1 MNSVKATWMSE
12 SFHPVP
18 DCSGLTKS
26 VHAYCRFAIMIIAM
40 SDAHSWNHRLLMLM
54 QPSSQRLLVVSY
66 LVSLGRGRLQPARTF
81 RGSEKLG
88 LLRHRQLHREEAIEQ
103 PGVEQADGDQHDV
116 GAVALDQVKVLE
128 QRG

>member
-12 SFHPVP
+12 SFQPVP
-18 DCSGLTKS
+18 DCSGFTKS

-54 QPSSQRLLVVSY
+54 QPSSRRLLVGSY
-66 LVSLGRGRLQPARTF
+66 LVSLGPGRVQPPPTF
-81 RGSEKLG
+81 GRREKLG

-103 PGVEQADGDQHDV
+103 PRVE
-116 GAVALDQVKVLE
+116 
-128 QRG
+128 